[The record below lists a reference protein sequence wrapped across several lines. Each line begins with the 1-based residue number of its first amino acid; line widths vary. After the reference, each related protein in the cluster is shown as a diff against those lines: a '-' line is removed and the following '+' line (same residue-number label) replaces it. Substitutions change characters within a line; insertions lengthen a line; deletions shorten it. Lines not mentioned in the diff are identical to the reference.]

1 MGIRLAT
8 PTSSATSRNEP
19 SQNNVVLERMGYE
32 RVSLYDD
39 QLACVLGKLDGT
51 HGAGMRDRKRDPDDA

>member
-1 MGIRLAT
+1 
-8 PTSSATSRNEP
+8 
-19 SQNNVVLERMGYE
+19 MGYE